1 ERDLAVAHREDRVV
15 LADPGARSGAE
26 ARAALADED
35 HPRRHVLAGEELH
48 AEHLR
53 LGVAAVPRRAESLLV
68 RHYWSSSAD
77 ASAASAPLRALP
89 ERSCSSAAS
98 ISSRLQPAAALVICG
113 IVIAS
118 TSGPVATAF
127 SASAAGFSAAFGF
140 SSAFGFAARL
150 PRLAPPAPIDS
161 ISIRV
166 SLLRWPACLLYPVRR
181 RYLPIRILSPSS
193 CPTTRPVTVV
203 DGARYGAPLPP

>member
-35 HPRRHVLAGEELH
+35 HPRRNVLAGEELH

-68 RHYWSSSAD
+68 CHYLSSSA
-77 ASAASAPLRALP
+77 ASSAASAPLRSLP
-89 ERSCSSAAS
+89 ERSCSSAVS
-98 ISSRLQPAAALVICG
+98 TSSRLQPAAASLICA
-113 IVIAS
+113 IVIAA
-118 TSGPVATAF
+118 TSGPAAV
-127 SASAAGFSAAFGF
+127 SSVLAAGFASAFGF
-140 SSAFGFAARL
+140 SPASAFVAPLL
-150 PRLAPPAPIDS
+150 PLAAPIDS

-166 SLLRWPACLLYPVRR
+166 SLLRWPACLL
-181 RYLPIRILSPSS
+181 
-193 CPTTRPVTVV
+193 
-203 DGARYGAPLPP
+203 